1 MDSAPPSGSG
11 GPPSGGPGGRPPFRG
26 RGRGRYT
33 PRRKVCQFCV
43 DKIDNVDYKDVTR
56 LRRYITERGKI
67 EPRRKTGTCA
77 KHQRRV
83 SRAIK
88 RARQIALLPIAAKHI
103 QELGGWFQPPP
114 FMPPPPMTQ
123 AQHPAPVSQEA
134 AATGTPESQ
143 LAQAPATHEGVAAPS
158 PQAVEEPPTPASTPE
173 EAPPAEL
180 AEGGAAT

>member
-1 MDSAPPSGSG
+1 LATDPGPSGGGSGPG
-11 GPPSGGPGGRPPFRG
+11 GPPSGGPGGRRPGG

-43 DKIDNVDYKDVTR
+43 EKIDNVDFKDVTR
-56 LRRYITERGKI
+56 LRRYISERGKI

-88 RARQIALLPIAAKHI
+88 RARQVALLPFAAKHI

-114 FMPPPPMTQ
+114 FLPVAPPPHLTPPGPPVP
-123 AQHPAPVSQEA
+123 PAPVATLEPVA
-134 AATGTPESQ
+134 AAD
-143 LAQAPATHEGVAAPS
+143 
-158 PQAVEEPPTPASTPE
+158 
-173 EAPPAEL
+173 EAPLDVPARPS
-180 AEGGAAT
+180 

>member
-1 MDSAPPSGSG
+1 MDSAPSSSGPG

-43 DKIDNVDYKDVTR
+43 DKVDNVDYKDVTR

-114 FMPPPPMTQ
+114 FLPPPPMTQ
-123 AQHPAPVSQEA
+123 VPHAAPPPPTVQEVPPA
-134 AATGTPESQ
+134 
-143 LAQAPATHEGVAAPS
+143 APVAAPVA
-158 PQAVEEPPTPASTPE
+158 PVGEGEPSA
-173 EAPPAEL
+173 
-180 AEGGAAT
+180 

>member
-1 MDSAPPSGSG
+1 MESAQSPGPG

-43 DKIDNVDYKDVTR
+43 DKVDNVDYKDVTR

-88 RARQIALLPIAAKHI
+88 RARQVALLPIAARHI
-103 QELGGWFQPPP
+103 QDLGGWFQPPP
-114 FMPPPPMTQ
+114 FLPPPPMTQ
-123 AQHPAPVSQEA
+123 AQHA
-134 AATGTPESQ
+134 
-143 LAQAPATHEGVAAPS
+143 AQAPPVPEAAPAS
-158 PQAVEEPPTPASTPE
+158 VAEPAVA
-173 EAPPAEL
+173 EAPAAEAAVATQPEQSPA
-180 AEGGAAT
+180 T